1 MLAYVDIQAEHIS
14 FLLSLMEM
22 AQNVNGLLELCLHIL
37 KELPDVE
44 LLLVQ
49 KVTDMDFQY
58 TPRTK

>member
-1 MLAYVDIQAEHIS
+1 MKAEHIS
-14 FLLSLMEM
+14 FLLSLMEI

-49 KVTDMDFQY
+49 KVV
-58 TPRTK
+58 